1 MYLPDQELFD
11 CIYQHSEDM
20 GFNTY
25 DHLPLRTEN
34 ASYPFVEVGDVQQIN
49 IANKTAIGA
58 QLNITLNVW
67 GGAEDRFVVSQISE
81 QLSELANGVLLTDHF
96 RFVGRPSKTD
106 KQILTDTSVENTVLK
121 HGIVMLVFNLGQEE

>member
-11 CIYQHSEDM
+11 CIYEHSEEM
-20 GFNTY
+20 GFDTY

-67 GGAEDRFVVSQISE
+67 GSAEDRFVVSQISE

-96 RFVGRPSKTD
+96 RFVGRPSQTD

-121 HGIVMLVFNLGQEE
+121 HGILTLIFNLG

>member
-81 QLSELANGVLLTDHF
+81 QLSELANGVLLTAHF
-96 RFVGRPSKTD
+96 RFVGRPSQTD

-121 HGIVMLVFNLGQEE
+121 HGIVMLVFNLG

>member
-96 RFVGRPSKTD
+96 CFVGRPSKTD

-121 HGIVMLVFNLGQEE
+121 HGIIMLVFNLG